1 VRLLLDAHA
10 ALWWFNDDRRL
21 SARAR
26 RAIEDGAAER
36 FLSVAAAWEIAV
48 KSSLGRL
55 KLPLPVGRFLQEHL
69 PRNHIQLLAIG
80 IGDLTTVETLVFH
93 HRDPFDR
100 LMAAQ
105 ALERELTV
113 ISADP
118 IFKKYGVERIW

>member
-1 VRLLLDAHA
+1 MRLLLDAHA

-48 KSSLGRL
+48 KYAAGRL
-55 KLPLPVGRFLQEHL
+55 TLPERPERYVPAMRDERGIAALAIDEESALHASRLPVL
-69 PRNHIQLLAIG
+69 
-80 IGDLTTVETLVFH
+80 